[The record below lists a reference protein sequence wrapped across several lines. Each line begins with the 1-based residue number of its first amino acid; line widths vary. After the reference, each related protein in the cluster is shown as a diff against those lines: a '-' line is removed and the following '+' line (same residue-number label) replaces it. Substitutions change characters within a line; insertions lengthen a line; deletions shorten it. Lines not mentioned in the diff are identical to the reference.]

1 MIAFILIA
9 GAIMNYK
16 RIVDISTISDGMK
29 NLGDK
34 GRQPLSDDSREKQVT
49 IRKTPTSP
57 SISFSIT
64 LPSERLPSL
73 FVLLGDTAEPRVI
86 TGTPKVKPSK

>member
-1 MIAFILIA
+1 
-9 GAIMNYK
+9 
-16 RIVDISTISDGMK
+16 MK

-57 SISFSIT
+57 SISLIMT
-64 LPSERLPSL
+64 LPSERLPSFLVL
-73 FVLLGDTAEPRVI
+73 FGDIAEPSVI
-86 TGTPKVKPSK
+86 TGTPKVNPNK